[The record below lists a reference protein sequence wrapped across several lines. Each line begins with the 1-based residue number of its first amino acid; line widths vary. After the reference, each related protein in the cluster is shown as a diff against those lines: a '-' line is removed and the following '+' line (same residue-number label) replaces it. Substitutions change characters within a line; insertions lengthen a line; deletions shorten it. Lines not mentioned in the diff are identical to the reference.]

1 MSMERD
7 DQPIINRVEASD
19 LVTLDLAKRWEVP
32 AFIEVDLA
40 GHLWEGW
47 VLREREF
54 REALRLWDAATY
66 GGKHVAL
73 FCSSDAILPDWAWM
87 LTTSRLVALGAT
99 VQMGT
104 AEEVKNQWIVDQ
116 IRHLNPEEFRDAK
129 LVIKGCS
136 GMGGAQALGA
146 LVQQLQ
152 PVTASMLYGEPC
164 STVPIWKRP
173 ATR

>member
-1 MSMERD
+1 
-7 DQPIINRVEASD
+7 
-19 LVTLDLAKRWEVP
+19 
-32 AFIEVDLA
+32 
-40 GHLWEGW
+40 
-47 VLREREF
+47 
-54 REALRLWDAATY
+54 
-66 GGKHVAL
+66 
-73 FCSSDAILPDWAWM
+73 M

-136 GMGGAQALGA
+136 GLGGAQALGA